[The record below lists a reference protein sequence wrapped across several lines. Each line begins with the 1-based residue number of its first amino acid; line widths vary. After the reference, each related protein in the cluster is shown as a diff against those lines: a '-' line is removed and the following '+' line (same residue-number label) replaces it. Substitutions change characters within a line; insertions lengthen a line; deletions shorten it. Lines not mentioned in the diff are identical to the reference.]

1 MLARKIKSIQN
12 ILDKFN
18 LFVIWPIFIIKKNKI
33 FLNLKPISNTKPV
46 AKKTVKIKENDLVD
60 LIDGLVTE
68 AVAVKK
74 TEWLAEQAKK
84 DADKSAIL
92 ESRLST
98 LEKLIAKK

>member
-1 MLARKIKSIQN
+1 M
-12 ILDKFN
+12 
-18 LFVIWPIFIIKKNKI
+18 
-33 FLNLKPISNTKPV
+33 SNTKPV

-84 DADKSAIL
+84 DADKSALL
-92 ESRLST
+92 ESRLSA
-98 LEKLIAKK
+98 LEAKLIAKK